1 MKKVTLELD
10 EKEVKLLLKALKKL
24 SNEEGSAEL
33 AEKISFSVN
42 PTTPPPPPKP

>member
-1 MKKVTLELD
+1 MKHKLELD
-10 EKEVKLLLKALKKL
+10 EKEIKLLLKALKKL
-24 SNEEGSAEL
+24 SNEEGAAQL